1 MESDKLRKR
10 KQEER
15 PVEINPGSESVRHL
29 APTYLYVYFE
39 IRGDRGEVENST
51 KTGKRSIIG
60 RINFSYT
67 YTYMYSYSYSNENAI
82 ALVIGHADPELGV
95 SAGRDQSREG

>member
-39 IRGDRGEVENST
+39 IRGEVENST
-51 KTGKRSIIG
+51 KTGK
-60 RINFSYT
+60 
-67 YTYMYSYSYSNENAI
+67 
-82 ALVIGHADPELGV
+82 
-95 SAGRDQSREG
+95 

>member
-39 IRGDRGEVENST
+39 IRGEVENST
-51 KTGKRSIIG
+51 KTGKRSIG

-82 ALVIGHADPELGV
+82 ALVIGHADPELDV